1 MLADANWPYDELE
14 LLTKRLAMANLLG
27 MDLISYL
34 DEFGNRAL
42 AQALGVTPSLIS
54 QWKTGRRNVSPES
67 AIRIERATNSAV
79 TRAEL
84 RPDIFVPLDE
94 TRDRGAA

>member
-1 MLADANWPYDELE
+1 
-14 LLTKRLAMANLLG
+14 

-67 AIRIERATNSAV
+67 AIRIERATNSTV

-84 RPDIFVPLDE
+84 RPDIFGPPGE
-94 TRDRGAA
+94 SRDQGAA